1 MSRPVVESIVT
12 EFDVPARMRDGVALI
27 PLSLYWKDGNVKMGL
42 GLCKG
47 KKLHDKRDAE
57 AEKSAKRDI
66 DRTLKERNADG

>member
-1 MSRPVVESIVT
+1 MLAMIAGSLVDERN
-12 EFDVPARMRDGVALI
+12 ALLTLA
-27 PLSLYWKDGNVKMGL
+27 PLRVYFNGRGIAKVLL
-42 GLCKG
+42 GLCRG